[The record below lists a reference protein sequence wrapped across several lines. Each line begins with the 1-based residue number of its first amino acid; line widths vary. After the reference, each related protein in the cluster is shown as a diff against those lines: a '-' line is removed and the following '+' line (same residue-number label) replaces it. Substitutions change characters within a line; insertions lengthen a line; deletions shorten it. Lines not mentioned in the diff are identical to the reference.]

1 MHSNAT
7 RRGQPLRRTA
17 LVAALA
23 MSLGGVVH
31 AQSTT
36 GTIFGQAPA
45 AANETVTVSG
55 STGVTRQ
62 VPVDASGRYRVG
74 NLPLGSYNVSLEKDG
89 ATVDTRKNVDIVV
102 GQGTEVSFVGP
113 SADSATALGSVTV
126 TAASVPAIDVTSV
139 DSRTVITSQQLAKL
153 PLVRSAEAIALL
165 APGAVAGSGQFGS
178 GNTVSFGG
186 AGVTENAYYL
196 NGYNSSDPLKNLGG
210 IGLPYGAIDQQE
222 TYTGGYSAK
231 YGRSDGG
238 VISQVGKRGTNEWHF
253 GGQVNW
259 EPKFLA
265 SDPKNVRYPNLG
277 LPDGYGYST
286 PELAGTA
293 YRDRKNNKAWT
304 TTYDA
309 YVGGPLIKDKLF
321 IFVAAEAEKKEG
333 LSTLASDQPIVA
345 NNHYQE
351 TTPKWYGKLDWNI
364 NDSNILE
371 LTAVGNRD
379 SNEGSYYDYNYDTK
393 KEGGFVTY
401 PDSTKLSSTFYI
413 GKYTSYITDD
423 LTLSATV
430 GKSKVD
436 DYLHN
441 PAASPLPYIS
451 GSTTQDP
458 LITGGDPIT
467 NNQASTTGM
476 APDAGS
482 RTHGT
487 RIDLE
492 YQLGSHHLA
501 VGMDNMSYHAHNEGQ
516 VTSGPGYLWIY
527 GHASDPT
534 APLNTGLGVPAAGG
548 RGYYV
553 QRYIFEDATSMSV
566 DQKAQYIEDTWQV
579 TDTVMVKA
587 GLRNDKFTN
596 FNNTGEAYVKSGN
609 QYAPRLGFSWD
620 VFGDST
626 MKIYGNLGR
635 YYLALPNSV
644 AIRGASSSTYTREYF
659 TYTGIDATG
668 APTGLTPLTDGPVSA
683 DNEFGQPT
691 HAKAVAAANLKSQY
705 QDEAI
710 LGIDKAWS
718 PEWVTGAKVTVR
730 KLQAAIDDVCDTGKL
745 QDKYAAEGG
754 DPDSLLPP
762 GCIIFNPGKTNTFD
776 VPNVDGGYTRV
787 KMSREDWG
795 FTEGAKRKYAALDLY
810 AEHPYDGKWWA
821 RLDYTFARS
830 YGNTEGQVKSDIGQ
844 TDVSK
849 TQDWDAATLMEY
861 SSGLLANNRRHQI
874 KFNGAYSFNPEWTLG
889 ATVQILSGT
898 PKSCLGYYYNGDDPI
913 GYGSSYHICNST
925 PSPPGAAGNEPWTKR
940 LDVALSWRPAFADHK
955 LNFAVNVFNVL
966 NERKERQSDY
976 TYETDPYSVSN
987 TYSMGTYFEAP
998 RFVRLSAS
1006 YDF

>member
-1 MHSNAT
+1 MHHQGNH
-7 RRGQPLRRTA
+7 RRAVLRHTT
-17 LVAALA
+17 LA
-23 MSLGGVVH
+23 MAMGMCLAGAVH

-45 AANETVTVSG
+45 GTNEVVTITG
-55 STGVTRQ
+55 TTGVSRQ
-62 VPVDASGRYRVG
+62 VPVDATGRYRAG
-74 NLPLGSYNVSLEKDG
+74 NLPLGTYTVSLQRDG
-89 ATVDTRKNVDIVV
+89 TTVETRNNVNTIV
-102 GQGTEVSFVGP
+102 GQGTEVSFAGP
-113 SADSATALGSVTV
+113 TAETTTSLSAVTV

-139 DSRTVITSQQLAKL
+139 DSRSVITSQQLAKL
-153 PLVRSAEAIALL
+153 PLARNAEAIALL
-165 APGAVAGSGQFGS
+165 APGAVQGSGNFAN

-210 IGLPYGAIDQQE
+210 VGLPYGAIDQQE

-238 VISQVGKRGTNEWHF
+238 VISQVGKRGTNDWHF
-253 GGQVNW
+253 GAQVLW

-265 SDPKNVRYPNLG
+265 SDPKNIKYADDS
-277 LPDGYGYST
+277 LPPGYGYADPT
-286 PELAGTA
+286 LAGTP
-293 YRDRKNNKAWT
+293 YRDRKDNRAWT
-304 TTYDA
+304 TTYSA

-321 IFVAAEAEKKEG
+321 LFVAAEAEKTEG
-333 LSTLASDQPIVA
+333 MDTSGADAAIVS
-345 NNHYQE
+345 NNHY
-351 TTPKWYGKLDWNI
+351 TYNDPKWYAKLDWNI

-379 SNEGSYYDYNYDTK
+379 ERQGSYYDYDYATH
-393 KEGGFVTY
+393 KEGGFAAY
-401 PDSTKLSSTFYI
+401 ADSTKLSSRFYI

-423 LTLSATV
+423 LTVTATL

-441 PAASPLPYIS
+441 PAASPLPLIS
-451 GSTTQDP
+451 NPQLQDP

-467 NNQASTTGM
+467 NNQSSQTGM
-476 APDAGS
+476 SPDAGS

-487 RIDLE
+487 RIDVD

-501 VGMDNMSYHAHNEGQ
+501 LGIDNMSYHAHNEGQ

-527 GHASDPT
+527 GHQNDPT
-534 APLNTGLGVPAAGG
+534 KPISTGLGIPGSGG

-566 DQKAQYIEDTWQV
+566 DQKAEYIEDTWQV
-579 TDTVMVKA
+579 TDTVMVKL
-587 GLRNDKFTN
+587 GVRNDKFTN
-596 FNNTGEAYVKSGN
+596 SNNLGDAYVKSGN
-609 QYAPRLGFSWD
+609 QYAPRFGFTWD

-626 MKIYGNLGR
+626 MKVFGNLGR

-644 AIRGASSSTYTREYF
+644 AIRGASSSTYTRQYF
-659 TYTGIDATG
+659 TYTGIDANG
-668 APTGLTPLTDGPVSA
+668 APTGLTDLANGPVSS

-691 HAKAVAAANLKSQY
+691 FAKAVAASDLKSQY

-710 LGIDKAWS
+710 LGIEKAWG

-730 KLQAAIDDVCDTGKL
+730 KLQAAIDDVCDSDKL
-745 QDKYAAEGG
+745 LDKYASTGG
-754 DPDSLLPP
+754 NPDTLNPP
-762 GCIIFNPGKTNTFD
+762 GCVIFNPGKTNTFN
-776 VPNVDGGYTRV
+776 VPNVDGGYTKV
-787 KMSREDWG
+787 KMSRDDWG
-795 FTEGAKRKYAALDLY
+795 FAEGAKRKYAALDLF

-821 RLDYTFARS
+821 RLDYTFSRS

-861 SSGLLANNRRHQI
+861 SSGLLANNRKHQI
-874 KFNGAYSFNPEWTLG
+874 KLNGAYSINEEWTLG

-898 PKSCLGYYYNGDDPI
+898 PKSCLGFYFDGTDPI
-913 GYGSSYHICNST
+913 GYGSSYHVCNNVG
-925 PSPPGAAGNEPWTKR
+925 SPPGASGNEPWTKR
-940 LDVALSWRPAFADHK
+940 LDLALSYRPAFADHK
-955 LNFAVNVFNVL
+955 LNFAINVFNVF
-966 NERKERQSDY
+966 NERKERQSDPVFEGSPS
-976 TYETDPYSVSN
+976 TVSN
-987 TYSMGTYFEAP
+987 TYGQGIFFESP
-998 RFVRLSAS
+998 RYARLSAS